1 MLKFTKTIKSEAV
14 HRSSL
19 LVRCFVMRRSGV
31 RGKEVVGKD
40 VVTGIGARFYIFSSL
55 LVRPV
60 PNRTLLR

>member
-1 MLKFTKTIKSEAV
+1 
-14 HRSSL
+14 
-19 LVRCFVMRRSGV
+19 MRRSGV